1 MGDLVIRL
9 RNVLGMAKLETT
21 ENVDPTLS
29 AAADAF
35 PFEIDSLSIGSP
47 FTTEQSGEATGTMIA
62 GAPLIIGQ
70 AVPVSLRMRM
80 KGAGAGVT
88 YSSSVKPPAHALLAA
103 CGLRGL
109 FTDAVSATALAAG
122 TTSEATLATPFAATA
137 QLYRGQRLILAGGAP
152 AGAHPMIAD
161 YTVGRVATLADVF
174 GAALSTGS
182 TGEIKPNWTY
192 AMTSPQTDVERAA
205 DQPSAWLEFNED
217 GIQYALGGFR
227 GNVRVSVQTAR
238 PGYFEFSGM
247 AIWNGQVDADMP
259 GGAVVANHAAPTF
272 NMQSGISPAFAVDRK
287 LLPISNFTFDW
298 ASQVDSYEDPN
309 TPNGFGAG
317 QIGGREPALT
327 CDPLKTRLSVRN
339 HLLALETG
347 GGPFIGVQRAGQT
360 SGNRWAL
367 TQPRLLPQA
376 VEMATRGN
384 ARSENLT
391 FRAISPGRDSAG
403 RDGDAILCFD

>member
-9 RNVLGMAKLETT
+9 RNVLGMVKLETT
-21 ENVDPTLS
+21 ENVNPTLS
-29 AAADAF
+29 ALTDAI

-62 GAPLIIGQ
+62 GAPLVIGQ
-70 AVPVSLRMRM
+70 AMPVSLRMRM
-80 KGAGAGVT
+80 KGAGAGVI
-88 YSSSVKPPAHALLAA
+88 YSASVKPPAHALLAA

-109 FTDAVSATALAAG
+109 FTDAVAVTALAAG
-122 TTSEATLATPFAATA
+122 TGNSATLATPYAATA
-137 QLYRGQRLILAGGAP
+137 QLYRGQRILLTGTA
-152 AGAHPMIAD
+152 AGAHPIITD
-161 YTVGRVATLADVF
+161 YTVGRVATLADTF
-174 GAALSTGS
+174 SPALTTGS
-182 TGEIKPNWTY
+182 SAEIKPNWTY

-238 PGYFEFSGM
+238 PGYFEISGM

-259 GGAVVANHAAPTF
+259 TGAVVANHAAPTL

-287 LLPISNFTFDW
+287 KLPISNFTFDW

-347 GGPFIGVQRAGQT
+347 GGPYVGVQRAGQT
-360 SGNRWAL
+360 SGNRWSL
-367 TQPRLLPQA
+367 VQPRLLPQA

-391 FRAISPGRDSAG
+391 FRAVSPGRDSAG